1 MIDDVTL
8 LARALWTADQ
18 NYKGDDTDEFE
29 CEMDE
34 EDDED
39 EDEGEGDS
47 WDDLDEDEQ
56 EYWMF
61 LAVECIDAV
70 RK

>member
-1 MIDDVTL
+1 MIDDITL
-8 LARALWTADQ
+8 LAKALWTADQ
-18 NYKGDDTDEFE
+18 NYKGDDTEEFE

-34 EDDED
+34 EDED
-39 EDEGEGDS
+39 DGEEDS